1 VVPFRSLQIGH
12 TATNFRSRSD
22 QYSDSREKPAGQGAD
37 SSIQVLGGGDERM
50 VSFGVSMVHLTAL
63 PTRAASDAKRTEAF
77 VREHYGFAW
86 RVLRR
91 FGLAPADADD
101 AAQRVFLIA
110 TERLSDIVS
119 GSERAFLFRTAMH
132 VASKAHRAARR
143 RPDSPGLDEARECD
157 PTPSLEELLDQ
168 RRARELLDR
177 ILSELPEELVAI
189 FVLFDVEGLKKNEVA
204 EALGIPPGTV
214 ASRLRRAREEIEAR
228 VMRLKARSRRMGAMP

>member
-1 VVPFRSLQIGH
+1 
-12 TATNFRSRSD
+12 
-22 QYSDSREKPAGQGAD
+22 
-37 SSIQVLGGGDERM
+37 M
-50 VSFGVSMVHLTAL
+50 VSFGIPMVHLTAL
-63 PTRAASDAKRTEAF
+63 SSRATPDAKRTEVF

-91 FGLAPADADD
+91 SGLSPEDADD

-110 TERLSDIVS
+110 TERLSDITS

-132 VASKAHRAARR
+132 VASKAHRSARR
-143 RPDSPGLDEARECD
+143 RPESPGLDEARECD
-157 PTPSLEELLDQ
+157 PAPSLEELLDQ
-168 RRARELLDR
+168 RRARDLLDR
-177 ILSELPEELVAI
+177 ILSELPPDLSAI

-228 VMRLKARSRRMGAMP
+228 VTRLQARNRRMGARP